1 MGKTVF
7 KQIMGKT
14 SVTGLALLLP
24 AIGSGQAA
32 AQRVLDRVD
41 PTRVEDSAPVL
52 PTPAPAPAVVVPTAP
67 RAAKRGE
74 APVTV
79 GAIVLEGLERL
90 RPADFADIFETYVG
104 RTLSPP
110 ALAGLADAVA
120 ERARARGYV
129 FASAAIPPQTLVAG
143 VLRVRVDEGRIDEVR
158 LRGTDNRALRA
169 ALAPLVGVGP
179 VTMAQVERRLL
190 IAGDLDGSWIGR
202 SQLVRGGARNVLL
215 VDVGTDRISAY
226 LGLSNDGSRP
236 IGPVQ
241 ADATVRIARLLA
253 DDDALTLTGLIT
265 PFQPSEFAYGRL
277 RYAKRVTPNGMEL
290 SATGSYSTTEPGAYL
305 SGRGIE
311 GSSWSAGIAALQP
324 LFRRR
329 AASLWADVSFTV
341 RDVRQDRYDVRVR
354 RDRLSVLRA
363 GVYGVSAVLGGS
375 LRASAAVNQGV
386 AAFDHTRRGDPLASR
401 ADADGTFTSLSFAAD
416 WSGKL
421 HGRLGARAAVAT
433 QIAFEPLLVSEEVGL
448 GGGSF
453 LRAYDYSERSGDRG
467 TMATAEINYAIA
479 DKVGPVAKPVIYAFV
494 DGGRVTN
501 LDRGFG
507 GGTLFS
513 TGIGARVQV
522 GQRMTA
528 DAALAIPL
536 SGRRYDTDNASPMI
550 AFRLTRSF

>member
-1 MGKTVF
+1 MV
-7 KQIMGKT
+7 GKT
-14 SVTGLALLLP
+14 SVAGLALLLP

-41 PTRVEDSAPVL
+41 PTRVEDSAPVR
-52 PTPAPAPAVVVPTAP
+52 PAPTSAPAVVAPAAP

-79 GAIVLEGLERL
+79 GAIVLQGLERL
-90 RPADFADIFETYVG
+90 RPADFADISETYLG

-143 VLRVRVDEGRIDEVR
+143 VLRVCVDEGRIDEVR
-158 LRGTDNRALRA
+158 LRGTDHRALRA

-202 SQLVRGGARNVLL
+202 SQLVREGSSNVLL

-226 LGLSNDGSRP
+226 VGLSNDGSRP

-265 PFQPSEFAYGRL
+265 PFQPGEFAYGRL
-277 RYAKRVTPNGMEL
+277 RYAKRATPNGLEL
-290 SATGSYSTTEPGAYL
+290 SATGSYSTTKPGAYL
-305 SGRGIE
+305 KGRGIE

-324 LFRRR
+324 LLRRR

-354 RDRLSVLRA
+354 RDRLSVVRA
-363 GVYGVSAVLGGS
+363 GLYGVSAVLGGS

-386 AAFDHTRRGDPLASR
+386 VAFDHTRHGDPLASR
-401 ADADGTFTSLSFAAD
+401 ADADGTFTSLSFAAN

-421 HGRLGARAAVAT
+421 YERLGARAAVAT

-448 GGGSF
+448 GGGNF

-467 TMATAEINYAIA
+467 TMGTAEINYAIA
-479 DKVGPVAKPVIYAFV
+479 DKVGPLANPIVYVFV

-522 GQRMTA
+522 GRRTTA

-536 SGRRYDTDNASPMI
+536 SGRRYDTGDASTMI
-550 AFRLTRSF
+550 AFRLARSF